1 MLIIRSSQASNTNES
16 KSAWHCNCPRLFDNM
31 LQMFCE
37 LLEEPISS
45 YAQCN
50 EEMGLFL
57 LIFGKRIFNENKTLL
72 PSFHGLNI
80 LPSLGERKF

>member
-1 MLIIRSSQASNTNES
+1 MNLNRPGTVIAPGYLTT
-16 KSAWHCNCPRLFDNM
+16 

-72 PSFHGLNI
+72 LSFRDLNI
-80 LPSLGERKF
+80 LSSLGERKC